1 MNRIKFVK
9 LSLDAESFNEHHPD
23 PDMPEQVD
31 QEDPLFKFEKSM
43 NRLSSLIV
51 IKQMKFET
59 INTDNKHDKNQDYY
73 RCNSYVNSDYRTG
86 TDIPTFC

>member
-43 NRLSSLIV
+43 NRL
-51 IKQMKFET
+51 
-59 INTDNKHDKNQDYY
+59 
-73 RCNSYVNSDYRTG
+73 
-86 TDIPTFC
+86 